1 MNTRNAVASALF
13 LAFAC
18 CLPATALADARAEVI
33 SAWEK
38 AMAKGSYRMH
48 IHSEVR
54 GRPYTTQMD
63 IEFPSSFHMRT
74 PDTEMVMLPEGTWI
88 QAGGQ
93 WMRSPVNMSR
103 QVEGYTAE
111 ALEEGKRSLGSVER
125 IGEETVEG
133 CLATRYRYS
142 QSGRFMGIKNDADV
156 EIAVCKDSGL
166 PREVRSVSGSKRRP
180 ETTRIVYDFGA
191 DIRIRAPR

>member
-1 MNTRNAVASALF
+1 
-13 LAFAC
+13 
-18 CLPATALADARAEVI
+18 VI
-33 SAWEK
+33 AAWEK

-54 GRPYTTQMD
+54 GKPYTTQMD

-74 PDTEMVMLPEGTWI
+74 PDSEMVMLPEGTWI

-125 IGEETVEG
+125 IGEDTVEG

-142 QSGRFMGIKNDADV
+142 QSGRFMGFKNDADV
-156 EIAVCKDSGL
+156 EIAVCNDSGL

-180 ETTRIVYDFGA
+180 ETTRIVYDFEA